1 MESKG
6 CVFNIQKFSTND
18 GPGIRTTV
26 FLKGCPLHCGWCS
39 NPESQAQKPQ
49 ILWDLSKCV
58 RCQQCVQ
65 TCPQHAVQFDVESGS
80 IRFDFK
86 TCVGCGACVA
96 QCPQEALTLEGEWKD
111 VEDVVAV
118 CLQDRVFYEGSGGG
132 VTLSGGEPMMQPN
145 FAAALLSRL
154 KQEGIATAI
163 ETTGYAP
170 SAVFNR
176 LLPDID
182 LFLFDC
188 KHYDRQK
195 HYEATGVYNDPILQ
209 NLKTALQSGKEVI
222 VRIPVIPG
230 VNNQLDDAQGFCELF
245 QTLGVKRINLLPFHQ
260 FGERKYDFLNR
271 VYSLHGIPALHEA
284 DLEAFRAVFFKNGF
298 DCFF

>member
-86 TCVGCGACVA
+86 TCVGCGTCVA

-111 VEDVVAV
+111 VEDV
-118 CLQDRVFYEGSGGG
+118 S
-132 VTLSGGEPMMQPN
+132 
-145 FAAALLSRL
+145 
-154 KQEGIATAI
+154 
-163 ETTGYAP
+163 P
-170 SAVFNR
+170 SACR
-176 LLPDID
+176 
-182 LFLFDC
+182 
-188 KHYDRQK
+188 
-195 HYEATGVYNDPILQ
+195 T
-209 NLKTALQSGKEVI
+209 
-222 VRIPVIPG
+222 
-230 VNNQLDDAQGFCELF
+230 
-245 QTLGVKRINLLPFHQ
+245 
-260 FGERKYDFLNR
+260 
-271 VYSLHGIPALHEA
+271 
-284 DLEAFRAVFFKNGF
+284 VFFMRVPAAV
-298 DCFF
+298 